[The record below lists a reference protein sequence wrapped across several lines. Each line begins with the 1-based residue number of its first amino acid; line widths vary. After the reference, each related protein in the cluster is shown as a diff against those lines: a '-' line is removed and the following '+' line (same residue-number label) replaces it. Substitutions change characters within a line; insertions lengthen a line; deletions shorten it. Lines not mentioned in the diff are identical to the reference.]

1 MTEFFI
7 HSFNTLSHGFV
18 GYIIPFL
25 FVLTLVVFFH
35 ELGHFL
41 VARWAGVKVLT
52 FSLGFGPELVGFN
65 DRHGTRWK
73 ISAVPL
79 GGYVKFFGD
88 DSEAS
93 TPSSETLSSMT
104 EEERAGSFHH
114 KKVGPRAAIVAAGPI
129 ANFILAIVIFTCLFT
144 FFGKP
149 STSARVDKVEV
160 GSAAEKAGFQVG
172 DVVTAIDGS
181 TIGSFS
187 DMQRIVVAHAGD
199 QLTFAIKRGDST
211 LELRGTP
218 ELKEVKDPFGNT
230 HRQGVMGITRATSP
244 GEITTEKVDPATAAW
259 LGVKETWFVV
269 DQTLSY
275 IGNVFTGR
283 ASADQ
288 IGGPIRIAQISGQV
302 ATLGIT
308 PLLHLAAV
316 LSISIGLLNLFP
328 VPLLDGG
335 HLLFY
340 GAEVLRGRPLS
351 DKSQEYGF
359 RVGLALVLMLMVF
372 AFYND
377 FHQVPWL
384 RSLFG

>member
-1 MTEFFI
+1 MSEFFL
-7 HSFNTLSHGFV
+7 HTFNTLSHGFV

-25 FVLTLVVFFH
+25 FVLTIVVFFH

-65 DRHGTRWK
+65 DRFGTRWK

-88 DSEAS
+88 ESEAS
-93 TPSSETLSSMT
+93 TPSSETLGNMS
-104 EEERAGSFHH
+104 EEERAKSFHH

-129 ANFILAIVIFTCLFT
+129 ANFVLAIVIFTLLFT

-149 STSARVDKVEV
+149 STTARVDQVEA

-172 DVVTAIDGS
+172 DVVTAIDGK
-181 TIGSFS
+181 IIESFS
-187 DMQRIVVAHAGD
+187 DMQRIVVTHAGD
-199 QLTFAIKRGDST
+199 QLVFTVKRGDST
-211 LELRGTP
+211 QQLQGTP
-218 ELKEVKDPFGNT
+218 ELREVKDPFGNS
-230 HRQGVMGITRATSP
+230 HRQGVMGITRSTTA
-244 GEITTEKVDPATAAW
+244 GEVTTEKVDPATALW
-259 LGVKETWFVV
+259 LGVKETWFVI

-302 ATLGIT
+302 ATLGLT

-340 GAEVLRGRPLS
+340 AAEVLRGRPLS
-351 DKSQEYGF
+351 DRSQEYGF
-359 RVGLALVLMLMVF
+359 RVGLVLVLMLMVF

-384 RSLFG
+384 KSLFG